1 MHGLEIGQKFERYR
15 VHQILGSGVSGIS
28 YKAEDLML
36 HHTVALKL
44 IHPWSTLAD
53 PARRQFFRDMQTI
66 SLLVHPYHA
75 AIHDYGEVEGQLYVA
90 RRFVNNGSLL
100 NTEGRTWFSPPL
112 SIADTLLYAHQLAQV
127 LHTIHRYG
135 YIHGSLT
142 LSNILV
148 LRGPGRTNEPAFTP
162 FLLSDIGL
170 AYFVRRSGH
179 PQITRLPIT
188 AAPEQWRGRYTS
200 ASDQY
205 ALAILVYLWLAG
217 RPPFIGS
224 PEEIE
229 QAKHKATFPL
239 LSSFN
244 PQIALEQEGIIRRA
258 LSAHPDERYPTIL
271 AFIEAL
277 QTSIARQTKLQKQT
291 QARVSSS
298 PAVAEPT
305 TYYKEPMPLVEP
317 EQTDVQSPKESDI
330 PVSAHHA
337 TNGYV
342 EPISSTFLLDQHAI
356 LLLTAMANGEKPH
369 SEPTP
374 QIEPD
379 APLPRPGETPLPP
392 IEPAPETQQTQTEP
406 DRKSTRLNS
415 SHRCISY

>member
-1 MHGLEIGQKFERYR
+1 M
-15 VHQILGSGVSGIS
+15 
-28 YKAEDLML
+28 
-36 HHTVALKL
+36 
-44 IHPWSTLAD
+44 
-53 PARRQFFRDMQTI
+53 
-66 SLLVHPYHA
+66 
-75 AIHDYGEVEGQLYVA
+75 
-90 RRFVNNGSLL
+90 
-100 NTEGRTWFSPPL
+100 
-112 SIADTLLYAHQLAQV
+112 

-239 LSSFN
+239 LSS
-244 PQIALEQEGIIRRA
+244 
-258 LSAHPDERYPTIL
+258 
-271 AFIEAL
+271 
-277 QTSIARQTKLQKQT
+277 
-291 QARVSSS
+291 SS
-298 PAVAEPT
+298 PT
-305 TYYKEPMPLVEP
+305 TR
-317 EQTDVQSPKESDI
+317 S
-330 PVSAHHA
+330 VSCSCRLFFFTQYIYSSKRNKKKLSRNFQIK
-337 TNGYV
+337 TNKN
-342 EPISSTFLLDQHAI
+342 L
-356 LLLTAMANGEKPH
+356 K
-369 SEPTP
+369 
-374 QIEPD
+374 
-379 APLPRPGETPLPP
+379 
-392 IEPAPETQQTQTEP
+392 
-406 DRKSTRLNS
+406 
-415 SHRCISY
+415 